1 VAIKAIID
9 SLIHR
14 SHLIHPSY
22 LKVIELAIL
31 QILPDHQILLIHL
44 ILLSHL
50 DLPWLLLVASFITLV
65 EGWRAFV
72 VWLDLEGFKPF
83 VDFIVSFIEASG

>member
-9 SLIHR
+9 FLIHR

-22 LKVIELAIL
+22 FKVIGLAIL
-31 QILPDHQILLIHL
+31 QILPNHQILLIHL

-83 VDFIVSFIEASG
+83 MDFIVSFIEA